1 MIWEFFKKHWFRYA
15 VGMAFLVFIDFL
27 QILVPKLIGRTV
39 NLLTLPK
46 VDMHSITVYSLS
58 ILAIAGGVMGGR
70 FAWRL
75 LIIGG
80 ARKFQ
85 RFAQQRL
92 FEKFLRLP
100 ISFFEKKGVGNL
112 MAYFNN
118 DVMAVRASLSQGV
131 VMTTDS
137 VAMTFFVF
145 AGMLT
150 SVDYRLVLV
159 SLIPLPFVALSS
171 WFFGGRIHTRFK
183 SVQRSF
189 SSISERAQESFT
201 NVKTIKS
208 YGVEKNFE
216 KLFANECGNFVKN
229 NVSLLK
235 ISAVFDPLID
245 FLAAITLAI
254 ALFYGGRM
262 VIDGSVSLGNFV
274 AFVAYLGML
283 VWPFIALGYVVNVIQ
298 RGRASMERLND
309 LMNEKEEDRGSL
321 PFDEHFEELEVR
333 NLHFSYANDH
343 EVLKGVSFKVKKG
356 QKVAVVG
363 RTGCGKSTLAKLLV
377 KLYKTGKGQIFYN
390 GKDLDLL
397 NSEKV
402 REKVLLVPQDAFL
415 FSSSISKNIAFGYET
430 YNDRDVEWA
439 SKVAHFHEEVVKFDK
454 SYETLVGER
463 GVTLSGGQRQRL
475 TLSRGIFKGAEMI
488 LLDDVLSAV
497 DSETASKILKALSEA
512 LEDITVMIITHNLA
526 SIKGSDLILVMD
538 DGKIVEKGTHD
549 ELMRRRGLYRK
560 LFTIQQL
567 EREIGS

>member
-1 MIWEFFKKHWFRYA
+1 MIWEFFRKHWLRYA

-27 QILVPKLIGRTV
+27 QILVPKLIGKTV

-46 VDMHSITVYSLS
+46 VDMHTIAVYSFS
-58 ILAIAGGVMGGR
+58 IMAIAVGVMVGR
-70 FAWRL
+70 FSWRL

-100 ISFFEKKGVGNL
+100 ISFFERKGVGNL

-118 DVMAVRASLSQGV
+118 DIQAVRASLSQGV

-137 VAMTFFVF
+137 IAMTIFVF

-150 SVDYRLVLV
+150 SVDYRLVLI
-159 SLIPLPFVALSS
+159 SLVPLPFVALSS

-183 SVQRSF
+183 KVQKSF
-189 SSISERAQESFT
+189 SQISERAQESFT

-216 KLFANECGNFVKN
+216 KLFSAECSGFVQN

-235 ISAVFDPLID
+235 ISALFDPLID
-245 FLAAITLAI
+245 FLAAVTLAI

-262 VIDGSVSLGNFV
+262 VIEGTVSLGNFV

-309 LMNEKEEDRGSL
+309 LMKEKDEERGEL
-321 PFDEHFEELEVR
+321 PFKGHFEELKVQ
-333 NLHFSYANDH
+333 NLNFSYPNGRQ
-343 EVLKGVSFKVKKG
+343 VLKGVSFTVKKE

-377 KLYKTGKGQIFYN
+377 KLYKIGKGQIFYN
-390 GKDLDLL
+390 GVDLSVL

-415 FSSSISKNIAFGYET
+415 FSSTISKNIAFGFEKYEGE
-430 YNDRDVEWA
+430 DVEWA

-488 LLDDVLSAV
+488 ILDDVLSAV

-512 LEDITVMIITHNLA
+512 LENVTVMIITHNLA
-526 SIKGSDLILVMD
+526 SVKGSDLIIVMD

-549 ELMRRRGLYRK
+549 ELMRANGLYRQ
-560 LFTIQQL
+560 LLTIQQL
-567 EREIGS
+567 EHEIGS